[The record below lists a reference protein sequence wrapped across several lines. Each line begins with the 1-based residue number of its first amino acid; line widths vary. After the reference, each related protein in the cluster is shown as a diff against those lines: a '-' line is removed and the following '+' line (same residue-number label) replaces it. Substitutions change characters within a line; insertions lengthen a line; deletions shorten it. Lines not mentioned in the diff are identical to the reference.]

1 MIESLRAEIEKSL
14 AKLTQDIHK
23 QPLETLMEALEE
35 AYEKALVADY
45 LEKRMS
51 RRNKL
56 QQRII
61 SKIEEATA
69 GESAPEML
77 DEVVVAAP
85 SEVSKQAINLNP
97 EIKVLAVP
105 DGPPPMPNHDMEQEP
120 EAEVSVAPPAPKP
133 EPVAATPP
141 PAPVKVAAPAA
152 EAQFVIKE
160 TPKPAAEQ
168 KTSIAEKAQSQP
180 SQKSLHTKLASK
192 NLSFGLNDRIAY
204 VKHLFEGNTEDFNRV
219 VSQLSTFEDWAETE
233 TFLAEMVKPDFDWS
247 GKEEYEE
254 RFLNQIKARFE

>member
-23 QPLETLMEALEE
+23 QPLETLIEALEE

-77 DEVVVAAP
+77 DEVVVEAPKAAAP
-85 SEVSKQAINLNP
+85 SASNYSP

-120 EAEVSVAPPAPKP
+120 EPKPVAPPEPKP

-141 PAPVKVAAPAA
+141 PAPVKVAAPVAQP
-152 EAQFVIKE
+152 QFVIKE
-160 TPKPAAEQ
+160 TPKAPVEQ

-180 SQKSLHTKLASK
+180 TQKSLHTKLASK

-204 VKHLFEGNTEDFNRV
+204 VKHLFEGSTEDFNRV

-233 TFLAEMVKPDFDWS
+233 TFIDEMVKPDFDWS
-247 GKEEYEE
+247 GKEEYEA

>member
-14 AKLTQDIHK
+14 AKLTQDISK
-23 QPLETLMEALEE
+23 QPLETLIEALEE

-45 LEKRMS
+45 LEKRMA

-61 SKIEEATA
+61 SSIEDATA
-69 GESAPEML
+69 GDSAPEML
-77 DEVVVAAP
+77 NEVEVAAP
-85 SEVSKQAINLNP
+85 SEVSQRDINLSP

-105 DGPPPMPNHDMEQEP
+105 DGPPPMPNQEMEQEP
-120 EAEVSVAPPAPKP
+120 EVEVNVAPPAPKP
-133 EPVAATPP
+133 EPVVATPP
-141 PAPVKVAAPAA
+141 PTPVKVAEPVAAPKI
-152 EAQFVIKE
+152 VVKE

-168 KTSIAEKAQSQP
+168 KTSIAEKAQAQP
-180 SQKSLHTKLASK
+180 AQKSLHTKLASK

-204 VKHLFEGNTEDFNRV
+204 VKHLFEGSTEDFNRV
-219 VSQLSTFEDWAETE
+219 VSQLSTFEDWDETE
-233 TFLAEMVKPDFDWS
+233 TFIAEMVKPDFDWS
-247 GKEEYEE
+247 GKEEYEA

>member
-14 AKLTQDIHK
+14 AKLTQDISK
-23 QPLETLMEALEE
+23 QPLETLIEALEE

-77 DEVVVAAP
+77 DEVVVEAPKAAAP
-85 SEVSKQAINLNP
+85 SASNYSP
-97 EIKVLAVP
+97 EIKVVAVP
-105 DGPPPMPNHDMEQEP
+105 DGPPPMPNHEMEQEP
-120 EAEVSVAPPAPKP
+120 EVKVDVATPAPKAA
-133 EPVAATPP
+133 PVIATPP
-141 PAPVKVAAPAA
+141 PAPVKVAAPVTAPKAA
-152 EAQFVIKE
+152 APQ
-160 TPKPAAEQ
+160 
-168 KTSIAEKAQSQP
+168 TSIADKAQSQP
-180 SQKSLHTKLASK
+180 AQKSLHTKLASK

-204 VKHLFEGNTEDFNRV
+204 VKHLFEGSTEDFNRV

-233 TFLAEMVKPDFDWS
+233 TFIDEMVKPDFDWS